1 MLNSKVQFSIAHK
14 ATGKRYNL
22 KPPQYPELD
31 QMLSLW
37 VNAANDNNVCVTGP
51 MLKQKALQVAA
62 SLGIGHHF
70 RASQGWLNKF
80 QTRHNFWG
88 INDT

>member
-22 KPPQYPELD
+22 KPPQYPELN

-62 SLGIGHHF
+62 SL
-70 RASQGWLNKF
+70 
-80 QTRHNFWG
+80 
-88 INDT
+88 